1 MRTNAANFSTMYYP
15 FSNNTNL
22 YNALLKA
29 GVMPVSEIPTG
40 VSEMAKVDESKPEVC
55 RPGQD
60 NIQRVP

>member
-15 FSNNTNL
+15 FSNNTN
-22 YNALLKA
+22 LLKA